1 MVSKTNSTAGAGPS
15 RRDVIRGLGAAGLG
29 AATFGVAPRTWRR
42 RAHRSISASDVRE
55 PAAAPVAAQADPPVH
70 GAEPGGQGRLP
81 VLPFG
86 DLGKKLSVGFATGTA
101 PDGFVSQDWFM
112 PTAGWRPAGA
122 ARRAAPGY
130 SSVQSFSDDFTQAF
144 VAGATKDGKV
154 YGYPLWF
161 YGFANYINTN
171 QFKEV
176 GLDPDKDS
184 PKTWAE
190 LGEVAKRLTV
200 KSGERFTRQ
209 GFKFA
214 MHAAQWTMI
223 QFNPILIQHGA
234 KWFDDAGKCT
244 INSEAGVKAM
254 TVRASIARTYGAEDP
269 ADSIATAPLPQMDW
283 LRERASMFF
292 CHPIPPA
299 AIASQNQK
307 MLTEGYYRP
316 VQYPGVE
323 PGKGFSTTYGFNLVV
338 NARAPKEKQEV
349 LHDLYKF
356 MMSDLADC
364 WKDTAPFTLARK
376 SGWVDS
382 PEVRQFPHVDE
393 IIKAKDQGVYL
404 PRTVVYNELADA
416 VHRGVQRIMLNRAD
430 TAGRRFDE
438 IAAEVD
444 RATEAS
450 KRADEAAGALPAP
463 LRLTLGEER

>member
-29 AATFGVAPRTWRR
+29 AATFGVAPRTWAQAR
-42 RAHRSISASDVRE
+42 
-55 PAAAPVAAQADPPVH
+55 APVNLSFWTFENPQQRPWLH
-70 GAEPGGQGRLP
+70 KRIRLFMEQNP
-81 VLPFG
+81 AVKVDFQFFPFG

-112 PTAGWRPAGA
+112 PTWLAKDLL
-122 ARRAAPGY
+122 APLDVQRLGY

-430 TAGRRFDE
+430 IKATLDE

-450 KRADEAAGALPAP
+450 KRG
-463 LRLTLGEER
+463 

>member
-1 MVSKTNSTAGAGPS
+1 MDTKTSSGPAAGPS
-15 RRDVIRGLGAAGLG
+15 RRDVIRGLGAAGIG
-29 AATFGVAPRTWRR
+29 AAALAAAPRTWAQAR
-42 RAHRSISASDVRE
+42 
-55 PAAAPVAAQADPPVH
+55 APVNLSFWTFENPQQRPWLH
-70 GAEPGGQGRLP
+70 KRIRLFMEQNP
-81 VLPFG
+81 QVKVDFQFFPFG

-112 PTAGWRPAGA
+112 PTWLAKDLL
-122 ARRAAPGY
+122 APLDVQRLGY
-130 SSVQSFSDDFTQAF
+130 GSVQAFSDDFTKAF
-144 VAGATKDGKV
+144 VDGATKDGKI

-161 YGFANYINTN
+161 YGFANYLNTN

-176 GLDPDKDS
+176 GLDPEKDW

-223 QFNPILIQHGA
+223 QYNPILLQHGGQ
-234 KWFDDAGKCT
+234 WFDASGRCT
-244 INSEAGVKAM
+244 INNEAGVRAM
-254 TVRASIARTYGAEDP
+254 TTRASIARTYGAEDP

-307 MLTEGYYRP
+307 MLAEGYYRP

-323 PGKGFSTTYGFNLVV
+323 PGKGFSTTYGFNLVI

-376 SGWVDS
+376 TGWADN
-382 PEVRQFPHVDE
+382 PEVRKFPHVDE

-430 TAGRRFDE
+430 IKATLDD

-450 KRADEAAGALPAP
+450 KRG
-463 LRLTLGEER
+463 